1 MTPTLIRLLLE
12 VEMSKDYVSPKLELV
27 AVAAENILR
36 LSFDANGSVY
46 GDRISIEDLMGK

>member
-1 MTPTLIRLLLE
+1 
-12 VEMSKDYVSPKLELV
+12 MSKDYVSPKLELV